1 VSTLTGRAVEK
12 ACTPRGPESQ
22 PKRQTK
28 RKEKEKRE
36 LGERELQKGGP
47 DLERGRIA
55 ACTITKFNQWAGT
68 DNSSRISFMKEKQK
82 SGSRDP
88 KERQAVRRQVWRG
101 NSNGHLELSNGL
113 DASIVLGKA
122 KRLEDKAWSG

>member
-1 VSTLTGRAVEK
+1 
-12 ACTPRGPESQ
+12 
-22 PKRQTK
+22 
-28 RKEKEKRE
+28 
-36 LGERELQKGGP
+36 
-47 DLERGRIA
+47 
-55 ACTITKFNQWAGT
+55 
-68 DNSSRISFMKEKQK
+68 MKEKQK